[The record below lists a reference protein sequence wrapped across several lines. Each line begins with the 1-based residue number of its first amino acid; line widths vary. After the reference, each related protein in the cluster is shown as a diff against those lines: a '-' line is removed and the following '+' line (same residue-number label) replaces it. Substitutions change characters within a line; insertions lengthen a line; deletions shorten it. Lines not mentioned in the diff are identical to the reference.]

1 MRAISSPRA
10 AEWGIPAREPH
21 REGPI
26 HPGRHSM
33 REDPLQRTVEDLRS
47 IAPATLRLLAVATI
61 AMVLI
66 IVSLPAA
73 NAA

>member
-1 MRAISSPRA
+1 
-10 AEWGIPAREPH
+10 
-21 REGPI
+21 
-26 HPGRHSM
+26 M